1 DLLDISRITR
11 GKIRLQ
17 TEPVDLT
24 AVVAR
29 AVETSRPL
37 IDARKH
43 ELTVTLPNEPVRV
56 EGDPVRLA
64 QVLGNLLN
72 NAAKYTEEGG
82 RIWLTLERDGAE
94 ATFRVRDTGLG
105 IPPDMLHSVFDLFTQ
120 VERSLDR
127 AHGGLGIGLTLVRQ
141 LVELHGGHVS
151 AASAGTNQGSEF
163 VVRLPAPEASRL
175 PGTQSAEPLVSI
187 PGPPRRVLVVD
198 DHY

>member
-1 DLLDISRITR
+1 RS
-11 GKIRLQ
+11 
-17 TEPVDLT
+17 
-24 AVVAR
+24 R
-29 AVETSRPL
+29 AVEISEPL
-37 IDARKH
+37 IRSRGH
-43 ELTVTLPNEPVRV
+43 RLCVSVPEQPLYV

-94 ATFRVRDTGLG
+94 AMFRVRDTGLG

-141 LVELHGGHVS
+141 PGGLHGGHGS
-151 AASAGTNQGSEF
+151 AA
-163 VVRLPAPEASRL
+163 
-175 PGTQSAEPLVSI
+175 
-187 PGPPRRVLVVD
+187 
-198 DHY
+198 